1 MKPLISALSAAVLCA
16 AVLAGCTSPS
26 NQSRLGGPYKS
37 YSSHKTAA
45 VVAQCI
51 EYAWQDEK
59 LLGTEADAF
68 MQSGKEGFTI
78 YNTGAEF
85 FVDVKPAGTGSSVSY
100 FAPPSSQAAERRGA
114 ALATCL

>member
-1 MKPLISALSAAVLCA
+1 MKLLISAIAL

-26 NQSRLGGPYKS
+26 NQARAVGPYKT
-37 YSSHKTAA
+37 YSSQKPAN

-51 EYAWQDEK
+51 EYSWQDEAMI
-59 LLGTEADAF
+59 GSEADAF
-68 MQSGKEGFTI
+68 MQSTEKGFTI

-85 FVDVKPAGTGSSVSY
+85 FVDVQAQGASSAILY
-100 FAPPSSQAAERRGA
+100 YAPPSNVAAERRGA

>member
-1 MKPLISALSAAVLCA
+1 MKLLISVLVPAALAV

-26 NQSRLGGPYKS
+26 SQARLGGPYKS

-51 EYAWQDEK
+51 EYAWQDEA
-59 LLGTEADAF
+59 LLGSEADAF
-68 MQSGKEGFTI
+68 MQSGKDGFTI

-85 FVDVKPAGTGSSVSY
+85 FVDVKPAGGGAAVSY
-100 FAPPSSQAAERRGA
+100 FAPPTSQSAERRGA

>member
-1 MKPLISALSAAVLCA
+1 MKFLIPVMAL

-26 NQSRLGGPYKS
+26 NQARAVGPYKT
-37 YSSHKTAA
+37 YSSQKAAA

-51 EYAWQDEK
+51 EYSWQDEA
-59 LLGTEADAF
+59 LMGAEADAF
-68 MQSGKEGFTI
+68 MQSTEKGFTV

-85 FVDVKPAGTGSSVSY
+85 FVDVQPQGVASAIRYYAPASN
-100 FAPPSSQAAERRGA
+100 PAAERRGA